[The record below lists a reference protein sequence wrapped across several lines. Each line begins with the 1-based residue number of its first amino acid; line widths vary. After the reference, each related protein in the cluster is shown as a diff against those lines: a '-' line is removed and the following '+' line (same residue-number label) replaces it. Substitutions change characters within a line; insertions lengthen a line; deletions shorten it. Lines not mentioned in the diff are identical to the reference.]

1 MAQKIAVRSFDDID
15 GSEADEHVRFALDG
29 VAFEIDLSER
39 NAQRL
44 RETLSRFV
52 RAGRRVGGRKQY
64 RPKATPGQSRERSQE
79 IRAWARKNG
88 WDVADRGRLP
98 ADLIEAYE
106 TARKADRGR

>member
-15 GSEADEHVRFALDG
+15 GSEADEQVRFALDG

-39 NAQRL
+39 NAERL

-52 RAGRRVGGRKQY
+52 HAARRVGGRKQY
-64 RPKATPGQSRERSQE
+64 RPKAAGQSRERSQQ

-88 WDVADRGRLP
+88 WEVADRGRLP
-98 ADLIEAYE
+98 ADLVEAYE
-106 TARKADRGR
+106 KAGKAARGR